1 MSSVLH
7 LLAMLQKSKFPYN
20 DVLMSEIASQIT
32 SVPTVCSTIYSGAD
46 QRQHQRSASLA
57 FVQGIHR
64 WPVNSPHKRPV
75 TRKKFPFDDVIRW
88 WFACREIRKSSH
100 AVVNKTISR
109 GRSYFH
115 HVHGVITINS
125 SENICILMP
134 KIRKMANPRHP
145 IAPWFV
151 GVSYNRHLHLYD
163 VPVRSFFLFCF
174 CFYLSM
180 LFLWSIIWYWVYY
193 GAWGQWRPRRTLH
206 IY

>member
-1 MSSVLH
+1 MAIKCYSEGVNTSDICYDLPYWVIDLSQVLVSSINKFACVPSVLH
-7 LLAMLQKSKFPYN
+7 LLAVLQKAKFHYN

-46 QRQHQRSASLA
+46 QRKHQSSASLA

-64 WPVNSPHKRPV
+64 WSVNSPHKRPV

-100 AVVNKTISR
+100 AVVNKTISKDR
-109 GRSYFH
+109 YYFH

-145 IAPWFV
+145 IAPWLV
-151 GVSYNRHLHLYD
+151 EVS
-163 VPVRSFFLFCF
+163 
-174 CFYLSM
+174 
-180 LFLWSIIWYWVYY
+180 
-193 GAWGQWRPRRTLH
+193 
-206 IY
+206 